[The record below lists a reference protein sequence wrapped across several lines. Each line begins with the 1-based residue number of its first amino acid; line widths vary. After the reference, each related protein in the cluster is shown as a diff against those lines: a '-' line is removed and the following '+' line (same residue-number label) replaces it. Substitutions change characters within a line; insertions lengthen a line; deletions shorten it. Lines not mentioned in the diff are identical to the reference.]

1 MNRRTSEPGLRYW
14 ASFWCLDAI
23 SFLRLR
29 LIMSFAELLAEVKN
43 LSPSEKDALRS
54 FLAGDLLNQE
64 ESEGFLAQLD
74 ADAAAADAGNKTYTL
89 EETREMVKSVV
100 ARCGR

>member
-1 MNRRTSEPGLRYW
+1 
-14 ASFWCLDAI
+14 
-23 SFLRLR
+23 
-29 LIMSFAELLAEVKN
+29 MSFAELLAEVRN

-74 ADAAAADAGNKTYTL
+74 ADAAAADAGNKTYTI

-100 ARCGR
+100 ARAAR

>member
-1 MNRRTSEPGLRYW
+1 MR
-14 ASFWCLDAI
+14 
-23 SFLRLR
+23 LRLEFA

-64 ESEGFLAQLD
+64 ESEEFLAQLD
-74 ADAAAADAGNKTYTL
+74 ADAAAADAGNKTYTI

-100 ARCGR
+100 ARAGR